1 MRTAAQHV
9 SFVLLLLLVSMAA
22 VRSTAGVQQGQWYSV
37 MDFHAAGDG
46 ATSDVEAFE
55 ETWKVACSSHSSEVI
70 MYVHPRRKGKTF
82 LLNQTRFNGP
92 CKSPITVQLEGDVVA
107 PNSFY
112 LKPSD
117 VLTFYGVDNL
127 TVNGS
132 GQIDGRGAQWW
143 DCYNQKSS
151 LSFAHC
157 NNLRVTNIRLKDG
170 AEKNMIM
177 YECTQVQVHNVS
189 ITAPGDSPN
198 TDGINMGSSNHVN
211 ISSCSMHTGD
221 DCVSILSGTTNVNVT
236 NTTCGPGHGISVGS
250 LGGVAD
256 GPTLV
261 EKITV
266 SNCSFFNT
274 TTGVR
279 IKSWQAL
286 ATGFLFIKLRM
297 TAVRLPIDID
307 QFYCPQ
313 GNCPPQSVPC
323 HDIYL
328 KNVNLSWANH
338 IAPAQ
343 AIVQN
348 AHGSVTGTVKPQ
360 TQFAGN

>member
-143 DCYNQKSS
+143 DCYNQKS